1 MRSSRRSLIRAFIL
15 IALVGIWLGVSAVGG
30 RSIGMLSQVTEND
43 SSAFL
48 PQASESIEAREAVQ
62 EFQDSDALPAFVT
75 IMGADVVSEA
85 LPAGPPRG
93 MPGAAYASDVVD
105 GIDVDGIPLRDYLA
119 TDAVVPVIPADDGS
133 GVLLLLPLSG
143 EKVNAQ
149 DADGDPRL
157 DSVVASIREQTP
169 QITNAEVHV
178 AGPAGFITDLGEAFS
193 GIDGMLLLVT
203 FAAVLVILLIVYRS
217 IILPLL
223 VLFSATAG
231 LSLAGGI
238 TYLLAKEGLIQVNG
252 QAQGILFILV
262 VGATTDYALLVVA
275 RHREELRRHESSWK
289 AMRVTL
295 RACIEPIGASAGTV
309 ALGLLCLLL
318 ASLNSSRSLGP
329 VGVIAVGSAFLA
341 ALTLLPAL
349 LLMGRWV
356 FWPRIPRVTAH
367 EEIDDHAPETHRSIW
382 WRISSGVEKRPQITG
397 AVVLVALLAGGV
409 FVPTFQNGGT
419 TDSDIILSEVDSKVG
434 QAVID
439 EKFDLGAAEPIRI
452 VTDADTAEQMAREVA
467 ALPQIV
473 SADVSTDERG
483 GRVIVDAEAGD
494 ISTPKAGSEAVDVV
508 REVAHVID
516 PGSLVG
522 GVAAENHDTIR
533 TAQRDL
539 VTVVPAVLIAIL
551 VVLSLLLRSIVAGA
565 LLTIATVVSFGTALG
580 TAALV
585 FNHVFDFPG
594 ADPTVPLLGFVFL
607 VALGVD
613 YSIFLMTRVRE
624 EAVAGHPTGEAVK
637 RAMAST
643 GGVITSAGIVLA
655 ATFAALAVLPI
666 LFLAQLAFIVS
677 FGVLV
682 DTFIVRTLLV
692 PAWTFGLGRR
702 VWWPSRLAQ

>member
-30 RSIGMLSQVTEND
+30 RSIGMLSQVTED
-43 SSAFL
+43 DPSAFL
-48 PQASESIEAREAVQ
+48 PQAAESIEAREAVK

-75 IMGADVVSEA
+75 VMGADVVAEA
-85 LPAGPPRG
+85 LPGGPPRG
-93 MPGAAYASDVVD
+93 MPGAAYAADVVD
-105 GIDVDGIPLRDYLA
+105 GIDVDGTPLRDYLA
-119 TDAVVPVIPADDGS
+119 ADAVTPVIPADDGS
-133 GVLLLLPLSG
+133 GVLLLLPLSS

-149 DADGDPRL
+149 DAEGDPRVNA
-157 DSVVASIREQTP
+157 VVSSIREQAP
-169 QITNAEVHV
+169 QITDAEVHV
-178 AGPAGFITDLGEAFS
+178 AGPAGFITDLGEAFG

-223 VLFSATAG
+223 VLFAATAG

-275 RHREELRRHESSWK
+275 RHREELRRHTSSWK

-318 ASLNSSRSLGP
+318 ASLDSSRFLGP

-356 FWPRIPRVTAH
+356 FWPRIPSVAT
-367 EEIDDHAPETHRSIW
+367 HAEADGDAPQTHRSIW
-382 WRISSGVEKRPQITG
+382 WRIGAAVEKRPQITG

-409 FVPTFQNGGT
+409 FVPTFQAEGT
-419 TDSDIILSEVDSKVG
+419 NDSDIILSEVDSKVG
-434 QAVID
+434 QAIID
-439 EKFDLGAAEPIRI
+439 EKFDLGAAEPVRI
-452 VTDADTAEQMAREVA
+452 VTDGDTAEQMAREVA

-494 ISTPKAGSEAVDVV
+494 TSTPEAGSEAVEAV
-508 REVAHVID
+508 REVAHGID

-522 GVAAENHDTIR
+522 GAAAENHDTIQ

-551 VVLSLLLRSIVAGA
+551 VVLSLLLRSIMAGA
-565 LLTIATVVSFGTALG
+565 LLTVATVVSFGTALG

-585 FNHVFDFPG
+585 FNHVLDFPG
-594 ADPTVPLLGFVFL
+594 ADPAVPLLGFVFL

-613 YSIFLMTRVRE
+613 YSIFLMTRIRE
-624 EAVAGHPTGEAVK
+624 EAAVGLPTGEAVK
-637 RAMAST
+637 QAMSST